1 MLLLITYLKI
11 IIIER
16 NPGKDSA
23 FNFYCDLEAEL
34 PYIYIQIYVC
44 IYVCNSPLILPMFLI
59 KCK

>member
-23 FNFYCDLEAEL
+23 FNFYCDLEAE
-34 PYIYIQIYVC
+34 
-44 IYVCNSPLILPMFLI
+44 
-59 KCK
+59 